1 MSYRIAISDVE
12 ALCSAGGSAA
22 SNWAQ
27 AAQDMIERAQGI
39 QGLDSFAG
47 TGANAV
53 RARLQASGVVTSLA
67 LLQVAQELG
76 SRLLLY
82 QDGWHQI
89 DGDAGAVMDE
99 GAMSELEGECRRSRN
114 DLDESATQVAHVI
127 AGVSDIAGVS
137 VPSAAA
143 ALDAREA
150 AAQRVAN
157 VRTRGGELEARQAG
171 EAATLDALLDALEG
185 YVAKCEGTAPGGFA
199 AAEFTGSAELASLGS
214 ALAASMAA
222 TDGLA
227 NSVSAAGERERA
239 LANDRA
245 AEQRKAEGAWQL
257 AEGALLCAAGAV
269 AVVGSG
275 GAALPLVLGAGAVAF
290 GLSQAGEGV
299 DNVRL
304 GMAGDGTT
312 AAHNLIR
319 DDLLGGNQT
328 LYDVLKFGFGAG
340 AGGAAALGAKG
351 LASGGLAGAR
361 LAWGA
366 QGATSFV
373 VKSALW
379 DVASAGTGYLSQRGL
394 RALGWSEGSAAFAG
408 TLVSL
413 ATGFA
418 AGALIKA
425 PDVASAAESLA
436 GTADD
441 ITASAQSAGQAAA
454 HLDEL
459 PPGVSLDAEGTM
471 RLKAGEVSFTLNP
484 DGSYDPQE
492 FMRQLS
498 GQETGLRK
506 LTVQEFLD
514 NRDAYLSRLAETG
527 SGRPEAAGVAQ
538 RAAREKAL
546 GEKVESLIE
555 GGMSPKEAKAAAKEW
570 IKTQAALHDPDMIA
584 GGRPDGITGMGDKSV
599 NSALGSL
606 WRHGRAQQL
615 DDTVRKLA
623 EGMTEA
629 QRRQALLDVRLV
641 PSEP

>member
-12 ALCSAGGSAA
+12 ALCSVGGSAA
-22 SNWAQ
+22 SNWGQ
-27 AAQDMIERAQGI
+27 AAQDMIERAQAI
-39 QGLDSFAG
+39 DGLGSFAG
-47 TGANAV
+47 TGADAV

-67 LLQVAQELG
+67 LLQVAQELS

-99 GAMSELEGECRRSRN
+99 QAMFELEGECRRSRI

-127 AGVSDIAGVS
+127 AGVSDIARVS
-137 VPSAAA
+137 VPSSAA
-143 ALDAREA
+143 ALGVREA
-150 AAQRVAN
+150 AARRVED

-171 EAATLDALLDALEG
+171 EAATLDGLLDALEG
-185 YVAKCEGTAPGGFA
+185 YVGKCEGTAPGGFA
-199 AAEFTGSAELASLGS
+199 AAEFTGSAELATLGS

-227 NSVSAAGERERA
+227 GSVSAAGEREKA
-239 LANDRA
+239 LADDRA
-245 AEQRKAEGAWQL
+245 AEQRKTEGAWQL
-257 AEGALLCAAGAV
+257 AEGVLLCAAGTV

-340 AGGAAALGAKG
+340 AGGAAALGVKG

-366 QGATSFV
+366 EGAASFV
-373 VKSALW
+373 AKSALW
-379 DVASAGTGYLSQRGL
+379 DAASAGAGYLTQQGL
-394 RALGWSEGSAAFAG
+394 KALGWSEGSAAFAG

-418 AGALIKA
+418 AGALIKT

-441 ITASAQSAGQAAA
+441 IAASAPSASQAAA

-459 PPGVSLDAEGTM
+459 PPGVFLDGDGTM

-514 NRDAYLSRLAETG
+514 NRDAYLSRLSETG
-527 SGRPEAAGVAQ
+527 SGRPETAGVAQ
-538 RAAREKAL
+538 RIAREKAL
-546 GEKVESLIE
+546 NDKILDLVDS
-555 GGMSPKEAKAAAKEW
+555 GMPYDEAEQTAQSW

-584 GGRPDGITGMGDKSV
+584 GGKADGITGMGDRNV

-629 QRRQALLDVRLV
+629 QRHQALLDVRLV
-641 PSEP
+641 PSKP